1 MPEQRLTSTGSSA
14 DPQGLAASTD
24 RKRPKIVGFICDYAV
39 ATPGIVGEGGAMRD
53 VPNVTLIQVPC
64 SGFIRPAWLEFAL
77 RNGAEGAFV
86 CGCPLGDCFNRLG
99 NNLIGDR
106 VAQMRRRLERQ
117 KIHPDR
123 VATLYYGLH
132 DQVEFI
138 AAVRTFSDR
147 VAGLPGPVV
156 PPART
161 SPKPA
166 PAGAPP
172 RAGGAPAAGGAP
184 KQEEG

>member
-1 MPEQRLTSTGSSA
+1 MPELTPPSTARG
-14 DPQGLAASTD
+14 
-24 RKRPKIVGFICDYAV
+24 PKIVGFLCDWAV
-39 ATPGIVGEGGAMRD
+39 SPAGLLQADGTMRD
-53 VPNVTLIQVPC
+53 LPNVTLIRVPC

-106 VAQMRRRLERQ
+106 VVQMRRRMERQ

-123 VATLYYGLH
+123 VATIYFGLH
-132 DQVEFI
+132 EQREFV
-138 AAVRTFSDR
+138 AAVREFSDR

-156 PPART
+156 PPARQPAART
-161 SPKPA
+161 ASGGPTA
-166 PAGAPP
+166 PAGQGAPSDEAPP
-172 RAGGAPAAGGAP
+172 AGQG
-184 KQEEG
+184 ER

>member
-1 MPEQRLTSTGSSA
+1 MQAGPAR
-14 DPQGLAASTD
+14 
-24 RKRPKIVGFICDYAV
+24 RPKIVGFLCDWAV
-39 ATPGIVGEGGAMRD
+39 SPDGITREDGTMRD
-53 VPNVTLIQVPC
+53 LPNVTLIRVPC

-106 VAQMRRRLERQ
+106 VVQMRRRLERQ

-123 VATLYYGLH
+123 VTTIFYGLH
-132 DQVEFI
+132 EQAEFA
-138 AAVRTFSDR
+138 AAVREFSDR

-156 PPART
+156 PPAR
-161 SPKPA
+161 PA
-166 PAGAPP
+166 PARPAPARP
-172 RAGGAPAAGGAP
+172 ADGGAVAGASTGQGGP
-184 KQEEG
+184 SSPTPPSEYELPPGQREEGA